1 MKNKNGFSLLSI
13 IIIMVVTSIASGI
26 TVGVI
31 LTNNYKDTLGIS
43 YEALQNDEKLNE
55 FIELYASIID
65 EYYEDIDKDE
75 MIDSA
80 VNGMLDYLGE
90 TYTTYLNQAETE
102 DLEERLSGYY
112 KGVGITIQDKVIIS
126 IADDTPAAK
135 SGLQVNDVIVAI
147 NNIDVSEKTNG
158 ETGLIIK
165 KSEEDSVLI
174 TVARGEEQL
183 TFNVEIATIPLPSIE
198 YEMLENNVGYL
209 LIDTFSAT
217 LESQVKNALSELEG
231 QGMEKLIIDLRY
243 NTGGYLDSAEQVA
256 SLFIKKGKL
265 LYSLEGKDET
275 TDVYD
280 KTTDYRDYPIVIIM
294 NDSTASAAEVLA
306 AALKDNNGA
315 IFVGEKSFGKGK
327 VQQTYTLSDGSM
339 AKYTSAKW
347 LRPNGECIDGIG
359 LIPDYNAS
367 MTVTYDEQGVITST
381 IDTQL
386 SKAIEVISA
395 M

>member
-65 EYYEDIDKDE
+65 EYYEDIDKEE

-294 NDSTASAAEVLA
+294 NDATASAAEVLA

>member
-1 MKNKNGFSLLSI
+1 
-13 IIIMVVTSIASGI
+13 
-26 TVGVI
+26 
-31 LTNNYKDTLGIS
+31 
-43 YEALQNDEKLNE
+43 
-55 FIELYASIID
+55 
-65 EYYEDIDKDE
+65 
-75 MIDSA
+75 
-80 VNGMLDYLGE
+80 
-90 TYTTYLNQAETE
+90 
-102 DLEERLSGYY
+102 
-112 KGVGITIQDKVIIS
+112 
-126 IADDTPAAK
+126 
-135 SGLQVNDVIVAI
+135 
-147 NNIDVSEKTNG
+147 
-158 ETGLIIK
+158 
-165 KSEEDSVLI
+165 
-174 TVARGEEQL
+174 
-183 TFNVEIATIPLPSIE
+183 
-198 YEMLENNVGYL
+198 MLENNVGYL

-327 VQQTYTLSDGSM
+327 VQHTYTLSDGSM